1 MPHRALRGG
10 DRMTLLVVGINH
22 RSAPL
27 RVLDEVGLS
36 HEDADGL
43 AADLA
48 ASEVVAEALVLATC
62 NRVEVYADVTRFH
75 PAVTTVADLMA
86 KWTGTDR
93 GTLIEHSYVH
103 FDSAAVAHLFSVAS
117 GLDSMVVGE
126 AQILG
131 QVRASLGRGQDSG
144 TAGRVLNGVGQRAL
158 RVGKRVHAE
167 TDIDRSGVSVVSV
180 ALDAAEEVLGDL
192 ADRRVLLVGAGSMG
206 ALAASTLAAR
216 GARAVLVANRT
227 TTAAQ
232 RVAAVIP
239 GGRAVD
245 LTDLPETL
253 AQVDLAI
260 LCTGAQDSVVEL
272 PTVIAARQGVP
283 AGQALVLLDLA
294 LPHDVAPEAGDLP
307 GVTLIDLATLGT
319 LPGSA
324 GSEADVRAA
333 REIVAEE
340 VQAHLAS
347 VAGQQVEPVLVSL
360 RAHVG
365 GVLDAEMERLR
376 LRLTSLDAAA
386 IAEVERSLRRAM
398 AALLHQPTVRMKQL
412 AAEPGGDR
420 YAQALSALF
429 DLDPSLPASVLDPAA
444 DLDPGSGPS
453 STNRMRGAS

>member
-1 MPHRALRGG
+1 MPRWVPRGG
-10 DRMTLLVVGINH
+10 DRMTLLVVGISH

-36 HEDADGL
+36 HDGADGL

-93 GTLIEHSYVH
+93 EMLIEHSYVH
-103 FDSAAVAHLFSVAS
+103 FDSAAVAHLFSVTC

-131 QVRASLGRGQDSG
+131 QVRAGLGRSQDSG
-144 TAGRVLNGVGQRAL
+144 TAGRVLNGVGQQAL

-167 TDIDRSGVSVVSV
+167 TGIDRSGVSVVSV
-180 ALDAAEEVLGDL
+180 ALDAAQDMLGDL
-192 ADRRVLLVGAGSMG
+192 ADLRVLLVGAGSMG

-227 TTAAQ
+227 TAAAE
-232 RVAAVIP
+232 RVAALIP
-239 GGRAVD
+239 GGRVVD
-245 LTDLPETL
+245 LDVLPETL

-260 LCTGAQDSVVEL
+260 LCTGAQDSVVDL
-272 PTVIAARQGVP
+272 PAVIAARQGVP

-294 LPHDVAPEAGDLP
+294 LPHDVAPEVGALP
-307 GVTLIDLATLGT
+307 GVTLIDLAALGT

-365 GVLDAEMERLR
+365 GVLDAEMDRLR
-376 LRLTSLDAAA
+376 LRLNGLDAAA
-386 IAEVERSLRRAM
+386 MLEVERALRRAM
-398 AALLHQPTVRMKQL
+398 ATLLHQPTVRMKQL

-429 DLDPSLPASVLDPAA
+429 DLDSSLPASVLDPAA
-444 DLDPGSGPS
+444 DLDPDANPS
-453 STNRMRGAS
+453 SAHRMRGAS